1 MSSHRG
7 RDRILARVF
16 FSTAAHANEGG
27 EHEVR
32 STSKKVWV
40 GVGEGY
46 RSNNWSCGSV
56 HGMLL
61 SDARGFVEEA

>member
-1 MSSHRG
+1 MMKHSLRATHTR
-7 RDRILARVF
+7 RQ
-16 FSTAAHANEGG
+16 AAHANEGG